1 MKMEKIKAALAALI
15 NEDNFET
22 VTSDKGTLK
31 WDGDE
36 AIKVGDVVSIVAEDG
51 TESSAEDGE
60 YLTAELKIEIEGGAV
75 KSIEEIEKEENK
87 EATDEETVEEDNFAK
102 DFAKD
107 FAKKRVEA
115 FELSYN
121 ERERKIYDAIRE
133 KLGKDEYFYLVEAG
147 DNYAIVVIYDDDY
160 NEKTYRYELE
170 WDGNEVKVI
179 GEAEEVKSAYIPV
192 DEEAP
197 MKEKTEEEGFAEVE
211 EVKED
216 VKEDVKVEDV
226 KAIEEKQDDAEER
239 LKAIEDRL
247 DKIEEALKNI
257 EPAKAEEQFAAI
269 NNFNAE
275 SKKDERLKK
284 MFNI

>member
-60 YLTAELKIEIEGGAV
+60 YVTADLKIEIEGGAV
-75 KSIEEIEKEENK
+75 KSIEEIEKEDKK
-87 EATDEETVEEDNFAK
+87 EETDKETVEADN
-102 DFAKD
+102 

-121 ERERKIYDAIRE
+121 ERERKIYDAISE
-133 KLGKDEYFYLVEAG
+133 KLGKDKYFYLVEAG
-147 DNYAIVVIYDDDY
+147 DNYAIVVVYDDDDY

-170 WDGNEVKVI
+170 WDGEEVKVV
-179 GEAEEVKSAYIPV
+179 GDAQEVKSAYIPV

-197 MKEKTEEEGFAEVE
+197 MKEETKEEGFAEEEKPVE
-211 EVKED
+211 EKPV
-216 VKEDVKVEDV
+216 
-226 KAIEEKQDDAEER
+226 EEKQDDSEER

-257 EPAKAEEQFAAI
+257 EPAKAEEQYAAI
-269 NNFNAE
+269 NNFEAKNQ
-275 SKKDERLKK
+275 KDERLKK

>member
-1 MKMEKIKAALAALI
+1 MEKIKAALAALI

-60 YLTAELKIEIEGGAV
+60 YITAELKIEIKGGSV
-75 KSIEEIEKEENK
+75 ESIEALEIDEKK
-87 EATDEETVEEDNFAK
+87 ETTNEETVEAGN
-102 DFAKD
+102 

-121 ERERKIYDAIRE
+121 ERERKIYDAIGE
-133 KLGKDEYFYLVEAG
+133 KLGKDTYFYIPEAG

-160 NEKTYRYELE
+160 TEKTYRYELE
-170 WDGNEVKVI
+170 WDGEEVKVV
-179 GEAEEVKSAYIPV
+179 GDAQEVKSAYIPV

-197 MKEKTEEEGFAEVE
+197 MKEETKEEGFAEEEKPVE
-211 EVKED
+211 EKPV
-216 VKEDVKVEDV
+216 
-226 KAIEEKQDDAEER
+226 EEKQDDAEER

-257 EPAKAEEQFAAI
+257 EPAKAEEQYAAI

>member
-1 MKMEKIKAALAALI
+1 MEKIKAALAALI

-51 TESSAEDGE
+51 TESSAADGE
-60 YLTAELKIEIEGGAV
+60 YITAELKIEIKGGAV
-75 KSIEEIEKEENK
+75 ESIEALEKDEKK
-87 EATDEETVEEDNFAK
+87 ETTDEEIVEKDN
-102 DFAKD
+102 

-121 ERERKIYDAIRE
+121 ERERKIYDAIKE
-133 KLGKDEYFYLVEAG
+133 KLDKDTYFYIPEAG
-147 DNYAIVVIYDDDY
+147 DNYAIVVIYNDD
-160 NEKTYRYELE
+160 NTEKTYRYELE
-170 WDGNEVKVI
+170 WDGEEVKVV
-179 GEAEEVKSAYIPV
+179 GDAQEVKSAYIPV

-197 MKEKTEEEGFAEVE
+197 LKEETKEEGFAEEEKPVE
-211 EVKED
+211 EKPV
-216 VKEDVKVEDV
+216 
-226 KAIEEKQDDAEER
+226 EEKQDDTEER

-269 NNFNAE
+269 NNFEAKNQ
-275 SKKDERLKK
+275 KDERLKK

>member
-60 YLTAELKIEIEGGAV
+60 YVTADLKIEIEGGAV
-75 KSIEEIEKEENK
+75 KSIETLEKDEKKEDETNK
-87 EATDEETVEEDNFAK
+87 ENVEADN
-102 DFAKD
+102 

-121 ERERKIYDAIRE
+121 ERERKIYDAIKE
-133 KLGKDEYFYLVEAG
+133 KFGKDEYFYIVEAG
-147 DNYAIVVIYDDDY
+147 DNYAIVVVYDDDY

-170 WDGNEVKVI
+170 WDGEEVQVV
-179 GEAEEVKSAYIPV
+179 GDAQEVKSAYIPV

-197 MKEKTEEEGFAEVE
+197 MKEETKEEGFAEE
-211 EVKED
+211 EKPAEEKPV
-216 VKEDVKVEDV
+216 
-226 KAIEEKQDDAEER
+226 EEKQDDAEER

-269 NNFNAE
+269 NNFEAKNQ
-275 SKKDERLKK
+275 KDERLKK

>member
-36 AIKVGDVVSIVAEDG
+36 AIKVGDTVTIVAEDG
-51 TESSAEDGE
+51 SETSAEDGE
-60 YLTAELKIEIEGGAV
+60 YVTAELKIEIEGGMV
-75 KSIEEIEKEENK
+75 KSIEAIEKDEKK
-87 EATDEETVEEDNFAK
+87 ETTDEEIVDEDN
-102 DFAKD
+102 

-133 KLGKDEYFYLVEAG
+133 KLGKDTYFYIPEAG
-147 DNYAIVVIYDDDY
+147 DNYAIVAIYQEDY
-160 NEKTYRYELE
+160 TEKLYRYELE
-170 WDGNEVKVI
+170 WDGDEVKVV
-179 GEAEEVKSAYIPV
+179 GDAQEVKSAYIPA

-197 MKEKTEEEGFAEVE
+197 LKEETKEEGFAEEEKPVE
-211 EVKED
+211 EKVDEVKEN
-216 VKEDVKVEDV
+216 VVAV
-226 KAIEEKQDDAEER
+226 EEKQNDAEER

-247 DKIEEALKNI
+247 TKIEEALKNI
-257 EPAKAEEQFAAI
+257 EPAKAEEQYAAI
-269 NNFNAE
+269 NSFSAD

-284 MFNI
+284 MFNL

>member
-1 MKMEKIKAALAALI
+1 MEKIKAALAALI

-51 TESSAEDGE
+51 TESSAADGE
-60 YLTAELKIEIEGGAV
+60 YLTAELKIEIKGGAV
-75 KSIEEIEKEENK
+75 ESIEALEKDEKK
-87 EATDEETVEEDNFAK
+87 ETTDEEIVEENN
-102 DFAKD
+102 

-133 KLGKDEYFYLVEAG
+133 KLGKDEYFYIVEAG
-147 DNYAIVVIYDDDY
+147 DNYAIVVVYDEDY

-170 WDGNEVKVI
+170 WDGEEVKVV
-179 GEAEEVKSAYIPV
+179 GDAQEVKSAYIPV

-197 MKEKTEEEGFAEVE
+197 MKEETKEEGFAEE
-211 EVKED
+211 EKPAEE
-216 VKEDVKVEDV
+216 KP
-226 KAIEEKQDDAEER
+226 AEEKQDDSEER

-247 DKIEEALKNI
+247 DKII
-257 EPAKAEEQFAAI
+257 
-269 NNFNAE
+269 
-275 SKKDERLKK
+275 KD
-284 MFNI
+284 

>member
-1 MKMEKIKAALAALI
+1 MEKIKAALAALI

-60 YLTAELKIEIEGGAV
+60 YVTADLKIEIKNGAV
-75 KSIEEIEKEENK
+75 ESIEALEKDEKNESTDKENV
-87 EATDEETVEEDNFAK
+87 EADN
-102 DFAKD
+102 

-121 ERERKIYDAIRE
+121 ERERKIYDAIGE
-133 KLGKDEYFYLVEAG
+133 KLGKDTYFYIPEAG

-160 NEKTYRYELE
+160 TEKTYRYELE
-170 WDGNEVKVI
+170 WDGEEVKVI
-179 GEAEEVKSAYIPV
+179 GDAQEVKSAYIPV

-197 MKEKTEEEGFAEVE
+197 MKEETKEEGFAEE
-211 EVKED
+211 EKP
-216 VKEDVKVEDV
+216 
-226 KAIEEKQDDAEER
+226 AEEKQDDAEER

-269 NNFNAE
+269 NNFEAKNQ
-275 SKKDERLKK
+275 KDERLKK

>member
-60 YLTAELKIEIEGGAV
+60 YITAELKIEIKGGAV
-75 KSIEEIEKEENK
+75 ESIETLEIDEKK
-87 EATDEETVEEDNFAK
+87 ETTNEETVEADNFAK
-102 DFAKD
+102 
-107 FAKKRVEA
+107 KKVEA

-133 KLGKDEYFYLVEAG
+133 KLGKDEYFYIVEAG
-147 DNYAIVVIYDDDY
+147 DNYAVVVIYDDNY

-170 WDGNEVKVI
+170 WDGEEVKVV
-179 GEAEEVKSAYIPV
+179 GDAQEVKSAYIPV

-197 MKEKTEEEGFAEVE
+197 MKEETKEEGFAEEEKPVE
-211 EVKED
+211 EKPV
-216 VKEDVKVEDV
+216 
-226 KAIEEKQDDAEER
+226 EEKQDDAEER

-257 EPAKAEEQFAAI
+257 EPAKAEEQYAAI

>member
-60 YLTAELKIEIEGGAV
+60 YVTADLKIEIKGGAV
-75 KSIEEIEKEENK
+75 ESIEALEKDEKNESTDKENV
-87 EATDEETVEEDNFAK
+87 EADN
-102 DFAKD
+102 

-121 ERERKIYDAIRE
+121 ERERKIYDAIKE
-133 KLGKDEYFYLVEAG
+133 KFGKDEYFYIVEAG
-147 DNYAIVVIYDDDY
+147 DNYAIVVVYDDDY

-170 WDGNEVKVI
+170 WDGEEVKVV
-179 GEAEEVKSAYIPV
+179 GDAQEVKSAYIPV

-197 MKEKTEEEGFAEVE
+197 LKEETKEEGFAEE
-211 EVKED
+211 EKPAEE
-216 VKEDVKVEDV
+216 KP
-226 KAIEEKQDDAEER
+226 AEEKQDDAEER

-269 NNFNAE
+269 NNFEAKNQ
-275 SKKDERLKK
+275 KDERLKK

>member
-31 WDGDE
+31 WDGNE
-36 AIKVGDVVSIVAEDG
+36 AIKVGDVVTIVAEDG
-51 TESSAEDGE
+51 SETSAEDGE
-60 YLTAELKIEIEGGAV
+60 YTTAELKIEIENGAV
-75 KSIEEIEKEENK
+75 KSIEEIEKEDEKK
-87 EATDEETVEEDNFAK
+87 ESTDEETVEEDN
-102 DFAKD
+102 

-121 ERERKIYDAIRE
+121 EKERKIYDAIKE
-133 KLGKDEYFYLVEAG
+133 KLDKDTYFYIPEAG
-147 DNYAIVVIYDDDY
+147 DNYAIVVIYDEDY
-160 NEKTYRYELE
+160 TEKLYRYELE
-170 WDGNEVKVI
+170 WNDDEVKVV
-179 GEAEEVKSAYIPV
+179 GDAQEVKSTYIPV

-197 MKEKTEEEGFAEVE
+197 LKEETKEEGFAEESVEVKVE
-211 EVKED
+211 EVK
-216 VKEDVKVEDV
+216 
-226 KAIEEKQDDAEER
+226 EKQDDAEER

-257 EPAKAEEQFAAI
+257 EPAKAEEQYAAI
-269 NNFNAE
+269 NNFSTE

-284 MFNI
+284 MFNL

>member
-1 MKMEKIKAALAALI
+1 MEKIKAALAALI

-51 TESSAEDGE
+51 TETSAEDGE
-60 YLTAELKIEIEGGAV
+60 YVTAELKIEIEGGAV
-75 KSIEEIEKEENK
+75 KSIEALEKDEKKEDETNK
-87 EATDEETVEEDNFAK
+87 ETVEADN
-102 DFAKD
+102 

-121 ERERKIYDAIRE
+121 ERERKIYDAIKE
-133 KLGKDEYFYLVEAG
+133 KFGKDEYFYIVEAG
-147 DNYAIVVIYDDDY
+147 DNYAVVVVYDDDY
-160 NEKTYRYELE
+160 NDEKTYRYELE
-170 WDGNEVKVI
+170 WDGEEVKVV
-179 GEAEEVKSAYIPV
+179 GDAQEVKSAYIPV
-192 DEEAP
+192 NEEAP
-197 MKEKTEEEGFAEVE
+197 MKEETKEEGFAEEEKPVE
-211 EVKED
+211 E
-216 VKEDVKVEDV
+216 KV
-226 KAIEEKQDDAEER
+226 EEKQDDAEER

-269 NNFNAE
+269 NNFEAKNQ
-275 SKKDERLKK
+275 KDERLKK

>member
-1 MKMEKIKAALAALI
+1 MEKIKAALAALI

-60 YLTAELKIEIEGGAV
+60 YVTAELKIEIKGGAV
-75 KSIEEIEKEENK
+75 ESIEALEKDEKK
-87 EATDEETVEEDNFAK
+87 ESTDKETVEADN
-102 DFAKD
+102 

-121 ERERKIYDAIRE
+121 ERERKIYDAIKE
-133 KLGKDEYFYLVEAG
+133 KFGKDEYFYIVEAG
-147 DNYAIVVIYDDDY
+147 DNYAIVVVYDDDY

-170 WDGNEVKVI
+170 WDGEEVKVV
-179 GEAEEVKSAYIPV
+179 GDAQEVKSAYIPV

-197 MKEKTEEEGFAEVE
+197 MKEETKEEGFAEE
-211 EVKED
+211 EKP
-216 VKEDVKVEDV
+216 
-226 KAIEEKQDDAEER
+226 AEEKQDDAEER

-257 EPAKAEEQFAAI
+257 EPAKAEEQYAAI
-269 NNFNAE
+269 NNFEAKNQ
-275 SKKDERLKK
+275 KDERLKK

>member
-51 TESSAEDGE
+51 TESSAADGE
-60 YLTAELKIEIEGGAV
+60 YVTAELKIEIKGGAV
-75 KSIEEIEKEENK
+75 ESIEALENDEKNES
-87 EATDEETVEEDNFAK
+87 TDKETVEADN
-102 DFAKD
+102 

-121 ERERKIYDAIRE
+121 ERERKIYDAISE
-133 KLGKDEYFYLVEAG
+133 KLGKDKYFYIVEAG
-147 DNYAIVVIYDDDY
+147 DNYAIVVVYDDDY

-170 WDGNEVKVI
+170 WDGEEVKVV
-179 GEAEEVKSAYIPV
+179 GDAQEVKSAYIPV

-197 MKEKTEEEGFAEVE
+197 MKEETKEEGFAEE
-211 EVKED
+211 EKPV
-216 VKEDVKVEDV
+216 
-226 KAIEEKQDDAEER
+226 EEKQDDSEER

-257 EPAKAEEQFAAI
+257 EPAKAEEQYAAI
-269 NNFNAE
+269 NNFEAKNQ
-275 SKKDERLKK
+275 KDERLKK

>member
-1 MKMEKIKAALAALI
+1 MEKIKAALAALI

-51 TESSAEDGE
+51 TESSAADGE
-60 YLTAELKIEIEGGAV
+60 YVTAELKIEIKGGAV
-75 KSIEEIEKEENK
+75 ESIEALEKDEKK
-87 EATDEETVEEDNFAK
+87 ESTNEETVEEDN
-102 DFAKD
+102 

-121 ERERKIYDAIRE
+121 EREKKIYDAIGE
-133 KLGKDEYFYLVEAG
+133 KLGKDAYFYIPEAG

-170 WDGNEVKVI
+170 WDGEEVKVV
-179 GEAEEVKSAYIPV
+179 GDAQEVKSAYIPV

-197 MKEKTEEEGFAEVE
+197 MKEETKEEGFAEE
-211 EVKED
+211 EKPAEEKPV
-216 VKEDVKVEDV
+216 
-226 KAIEEKQDDAEER
+226 EEKQDDSEER

-257 EPAKAEEQFAAI
+257 EPAKAEEQYAAI
-269 NNFNAE
+269 NNFEAKNQ
-275 SKKDERLKK
+275 KDERLKK